1 MKTRISPAW
10 LGLLA
15 LGPLSVT
22 GAAAQVDTAAVQ
34 RCRAIPEAPARLACY
49 DAIALPGLGSRTGWG
64 APTATPAAPAAA
76 PVGTPALASTDPTAG
91 FGFEQKAL
99 QAAPDRLDSRVVGL
113 VQEFRPGTRLEL
125 ENGQVWQVI
134 ELANGFYNLRNP
146 KVSITRGAMGNFLMS
161 IEGANATPRVRRVQ

>member
-1 MKTRISPAW
+1 MKTRTSPVW

-15 LGPLSVT
+15 LGPLAVT

-34 RCRAIPEAPARLACY
+34 RCRTIPEAPARLACY
-49 DAIALPGLGSRTGWG
+49 DAIALPGLGSRAGWG
-64 APTATPAAPAAA
+64 APTAAAPAPAAA
-76 PVGTPALASTDPTAG
+76 PGTTAARASTDPAAA

-99 QAAPDRLDSRVVGL
+99 QASPDRLDSRVVGL
-113 VQEFRPGTRLEL
+113 VQEFRPGTRLQL
-125 ENGQVWQVI
+125 ENGQVWQVT
-134 ELANGFYNLRNP
+134 EPTNGFYNLQDP